1 MASHSS
7 KKRIALLILAS
18 RKMNLKFSPADIL
31 PNDGKLMRR
40 TCGRYYDRD
49 SVFVVHTHM
58 HTSIIMH
65 MHACTH
71 AYVHI
76 KLCMHIHVYIHIHVH
91 VCTCMH
97 TQKHTCTCMHKRT
110 KVRSRH
116 ILCAPPHTNTL
127 DMPTCTCKARASY
140 AENTASTLDNL
151 LQPGQPVGHTALP
164 HIHVYVCTSYAHTH
178 VCPHNM
184 HIFTDWSTLHNFLTF
199 F

>member
-7 KKRIALLILAS
+7 KKRIASLILAS

-58 HTSIIMH
+58 HRSIIMH

-71 AYVHI
+71 TYVHI
-76 KLCMHIHVYIHIHVH
+76 KLCMHIHVYVHIH

-116 ILCAPPHTNTL
+116 ILCAPP
-127 DMPTCTCKARASY
+127 PTQIYWTC
-140 AENTASTLDNL
+140 
-151 LQPGQPVGHTALP
+151 P
-164 HIHVYVCTSYAHTH
+164 HIHVR
-178 VCPHNM
+178 PGPPM
-184 HIFTDWSTLHNFLTF
+184 QRTLHQH
-199 F
+199 